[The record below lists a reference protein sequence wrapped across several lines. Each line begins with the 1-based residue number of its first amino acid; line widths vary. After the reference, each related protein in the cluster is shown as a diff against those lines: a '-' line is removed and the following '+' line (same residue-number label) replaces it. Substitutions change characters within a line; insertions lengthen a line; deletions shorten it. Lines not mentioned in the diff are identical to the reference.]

1 MSEDTGVTGLLERYG
16 PWALVVGGS
25 EGVGAA
31 FAEQLARAGLGVVLV
46 ARKPEALGEVA
57 DRVLAHGAPC
67 RVLALDLLDADAT
80 ARIVEAV
87 ADLDLGLL
95 VLNAGANT
103 YRSRFV
109 EADLARVQAV
119 IDLNVTR
126 PLELCRELGAR
137 LAARGRGGIL
147 VVGSSA
153 GYLGHADISIYAA
166 AKAFARIF
174 TEGLWLELGQ
184 VGVDVL
190 HLVLG
195 LTATPAMERA
205 GLDLTG
211 AADPA
216 DVAAQGLAALG
227 TGPVHVVRQQAE
239 VAARRS
245 GLDRAALVAGNYG
258 GMHAM
263 LGGPSPGPS

>member
-1 MSEDTGVTGLLERYG
+1 MSEAMGGTGMVERYG

-31 FAEQLARAGLGVVLV
+31 FAEQLARAGLGIVLV
-46 ARKPEALGEVA
+46 ARKPVPLGETA
-57 DRVLAHGAPC
+57 DRVRAHGVPC

-119 IDLNVTR
+119 IDLNITR
-126 PLELCRELGAR
+126 PLELCREFGAR
-137 LAARGRGGIL
+137 FAARGRGGIL

-153 GYLGHADISIYAA
+153 GYLGHADIGVYAA
-166 AKAFARIF
+166 AKAFTRIF

-216 DVAAQGLAALG
+216 DVAAQGLTALG
-227 TGPVHVVRQQAE
+227 AGPVHVVRQQAE

-245 GLDRAALVAGNYG
+245 GPDRAALVAGNHG
-258 GMHAM
+258 ATRAM
-263 LGGPSPGPS
+263 LGEPGTDRS

>member
-1 MSEDTGVTGLLERYG
+1 MSEETGLLERYG

-31 FAEQLARAGLGVVLV
+31 FADQLARAGLGVVLV
-46 ARKPEALGEVA
+46 ARKPEALEEVA
-57 DRVLAHGAPC
+57 DRVRSYGAPC

-95 VLNAGANT
+95 VVNAGANT

-126 PLELCRELGAR
+126 PLELCRSLGAR

-166 AKAFARIF
+166 AKSFARIF

-195 LTATPAMERA
+195 LTATPAMQRA
-205 GLDLTG
+205 GLELTG

-216 DVAAQGLAALG
+216 DVAAQGLAAMG
-227 TGPVHVVRQQAE
+227 TGPVHVVRQQAG
-239 VAARRS
+239 VVARRS
-245 GLDRAALVAGNYG
+245 ALDRGALVAGNYT
-258 GMHAM
+258 GMRAM
-263 LGGPSPGPS
+263 LGRPGADPS